1 MKKLTFLN
9 ERKNERVVNMNVNEF
24 IFEKF
29 ERERERVHILS
40 DELERELERQKTE
53 NFQYSARD
61 SICSLTCMTVK
72 KV

>member
-29 ERERERVHILS
+29 EHERERVHILS

-53 NFQYSARD
+53 NFQYSA
-61 SICSLTCMTVK
+61 
-72 KV
+72 